1 MLSLSLDACFL
12 GENYAWSVTSSFKQQ
27 YYPNL
32 CVVLYRI
39 SEVVCVDDRWQDPC
53 QSGWLMLRTMFRHLR
68 FIDLY
73 VVQKRGHLIV
83 YVNEVN
89 LLTGFLPTQINL

>member
-1 MLSLSLDACFL
+1 
-12 GENYAWSVTSSFKQQ
+12 
-27 YYPNL
+27 
-32 CVVLYRI
+32 
-39 SEVVCVDDRWQDPC
+39 
-53 QSGWLMLRTMFRHLR
+53 MLRTMFRHLR

-89 LLTGFLPTQINL
+89 LLTGFLPTQIGRAHV